1 MEVLN
6 RAAIKAEARNFIGQN
21 RLWLKLFLPCLPIL
35 LLSGGLS
42 YGISFWRTYSE
53 HGGYEEVRYQTG
65 GGVAGLLLL
74 PLTVAIAGFFLN
86 HIRGFHPEWKSLY
99 QEGFNRYGKYF
110 AVGFITNLLIGLW
123 TLLLIVPG
131 IIKALEYSQVHYI
144 IHDNPNLSP
153 SQARDISRRMT
164 DGFKSELFIM
174 ELSFFLWYMLV
185 GATMGV
191 AMIYVYPYVSTTQ
204 AMYYENLKTYAMT
217 ANRVSPTE
225 FGILPVPPYTPP
237 YNGGQPPF
245 AEPQNGADIY
255 GAPSQPS
262 APYGTPNSG
271 FTPPASEDT
280 FQPGDAAN
288 PWQTPMDGF
297 SSENEE
303 RRF

>member
-65 GGVAGLLLL
+65 GGVAGL
-74 PLTVAIAGFFLN
+74 FLN

-204 AMYYENLKTYAMT
+204 
-217 ANRVSPTE
+217 
-225 FGILPVPPYTPP
+225 
-237 YNGGQPPF
+237 
-245 AEPQNGADIY
+245 
-255 GAPSQPS
+255 PS